1 MARVY
6 VFRHGQ
12 TEYNRE
18 KIFTGWLDSKLTQLG
33 VEQAQILG
41 QLLLDKKIDI
51 AFQTRLSR
59 SQDTLKE
66 VLIFHSECKEVI
78 TDDRM
83 IERSYGDLSGKPHQD
98 IIDQYGQA
106 QFEIWHRDYNVA
118 PPGGE
123 SFADVE
129 KRVQSFI
136 DDLKEKFAG
145 TDKGIAISA
154 HGNSIRIF
162 RKIIENQ
169 PISEVVKWTIPYD
182 KFFEYEL

>member
-1 MARVY
+1 MAHLY

-18 KIFTGWLDSKLTQLG
+18 KIFTGWLDSQLTQLG

-41 QLLLDKKIDI
+41 QLLIEKKIDL
-51 AFQTRLSR
+51 AFQTRLTR

-66 VLIFHSECKEVI
+66 VLIFHPECEQII

-83 IERSYGDLSGKPHQD
+83 IERSYGDLAGKSHQS
-98 IIDQYGQA
+98 IIDQYGQE
-106 QFEIWHRDYNVA
+106 QFEIWHRDYRIA

-136 DDLKEKFAG
+136 DDLKKNYAG
-145 TDKGIAISA
+145 TDHGIAISA

-162 RKIIENQ
+162 RKIIEVQ
-169 PISEVVKWTIPYD
+169 PIDEVIKWTIPYD